1 MNGLVSIKT
10 NIGNFL
16 LNTNEIFTVTV
27 VETQVGGTSLYRVR
41 IGYVTGST
49 VAKYT
54 DLLSA
59 SLTSLSNAATIV
71 KEFYDFLSKMTDGP
85 NVFAP
90 TVPIALMTTTIN

>member
-27 VETQVGGTSLYRVR
+27 VEAQVGGTSLYRVR

-54 DLLSA
+54 DFLSA

>member
-10 NIGNFL
+10 NVGNFL

-27 VETQVGGTSLYRVR
+27 VETQVGSVTYYRVR
-41 IGYVTGST
+41 IGYLTGST

-54 DLLSA
+54 DFLST
-59 SLTSLSNAATIV
+59 SLTSLSNSASIV

-90 TVPIALMTTTIN
+90 TVPIALMVTTIN